1 MLDCSCSIGFPKH
14 YCLTDHCQRATWF
27 WWWTSFLTWNWVSN
41 FNFIFF
47 PLKTYVSNAATM
59 LHCPQKAKQT
69 EEIVCISISRC
80 LIESSVLMCVFD
92 TSPVCSTNQSLS
104 HTFVFLWKISE
115 LIKPYLCTFRH
126 MTYLIVFI
134 FLYLVMNDANNN
146 SDRGI
151 CFCVYQI
158 HWCRWLEPVATILLF
173 CRVSEEPYRRPSY
186 DLAHRWPWLLCSL
199 CILLW
204 KRYLSFFLYVL
215 NLISFRWMLEIV
227 LTILF

>member
-1 MLDCSCSIGFPKH
+1 
-14 YCLTDHCQRATWF
+14 
-27 WWWTSFLTWNWVSN
+27 
-41 FNFIFF
+41 
-47 PLKTYVSNAATM
+47 
-59 LHCPQKAKQT
+59 
-69 EEIVCISISRC
+69 
-80 LIESSVLMCVFD
+80 MCVFY
-92 TSPVCSTNQSLS
+92 TFTVCSTNHCLS

-115 LIKPYLCTFRH
+115 LIKPYTFTFRH

-146 SDRGI
+146 GDRGI

-173 CRVSEEPYRRPSY
+173 CRVSEEPFRRPSY
-186 DLAHRWPWLLCSL
+186 DLAHRWPWLFCSL

-204 KRYLSFFLYVL
+204 KRYLSFFLTFFLYVL

-227 LTILF
+227 LTILSNQNSSRTFGWVCLVNYLVTLERWKCSKNRNISSILNKSVFSGWK